1 MSSPDLLV
9 TGASGHFGQRV
20 LHHLLD
26 TLHVPA
32 ERIAAASRKPG
43 ALAQWHAKGVTTRAA
58 DFDDRASLTSAFA
71 GVERLLLISTDAL
84 DRPGH
89 RLAQHEAAI
98 EAAAKAG
105 VKHVVYTSMPKPE
118 GSPLLLA
125 PDHAGSEAALAAS
138 ALPQWTVLRN
148 NWYFENLFM
157 ALPTVLSSG
166 KWFSA
171 AGEGRIANIARDD
184 LARAAATVL
193 AATTTGKTK
202 RTLTGAK
209 AYTTGEIAQLVGQTV
224 GKPIEVIQVPVESLV
239 QGMVAHG
246 LPEPLARLF
255 ASFDT
260 NTAAGGVA
268 DVTGDF
274 TALTGT
280 APLPLPQWLAAN
292 KPVLSGFAG

>member
-20 LHHLLD
+20 LHHLLN
-26 TLHVPA
+26 TLRVPA
-32 ERIAAASRKPG
+32 NRIVAASRKPA
-43 ALAQWHAKGVTTRAA
+43 ALAEWRAKGVTTRAA
-58 DFDDRASLTSAFA
+58 DFDDRASLDAAFA

-84 DRPGH
+84 DYPGH

-98 EAAAKAG
+98 EAAVKVGAK
-105 VKHVVYTSMPKPE
+105 HIIYTSMPKPE

-125 PDHAGSEAALAAS
+125 PDHAGTEATLAAS
-138 ALPQWTVLRN
+138 SLPEWTVLRN
-148 NWYFENLFM
+148 SWYFENLFM
-157 ALPTVLSSG
+157 SLPTVLGSG
-166 KWFSA
+166 KWFTA

-184 LARAAATVL
+184 LARAAATAL
-193 AATTTGKTK
+193 AGATKGKTK
-202 RTLTGAK
+202 RTLTGGK
-209 AYTTGEIAQLVGQTV
+209 AYTTAEIAALVSQTV
-224 GKPIEVIQVPVESLV
+224 GKPIEVIQVPVETLV

-246 LPEPLARLF
+246 MPEPMARLF

-274 TALTGT
+274 TALTGVD
-280 APLPLPQWLAAN
+280 PLPLQKWLAAN
-292 KPVLSGFAG
+292 AGVIGRRD

>member
-1 MSSPDLLV
+1 MSIPDLLV

-20 LHHLLD
+20 LHHLLYS
-26 TLHVPA
+26 LHVPA
-32 ERIAAASRKPG
+32 DRIVAASRKPA
-43 ALAQWHAKGVTTRAA
+43 ALAEWRAKGVTTRPA
-58 DFDDRASLTSAFA
+58 DFDDPASLTAAFA

-89 RLAQHEAAI
+89 RLAQHQAAI
-98 EAAAKAG
+98 EAALRAG
-105 VKHVVYTSMPKPE
+105 VKHIVYTSMPKPE

-125 PDHAGSEAALAAS
+125 PDHAGSEAALRTS
-138 ALPQWTVLRN
+138 PLPEWTLLRN

-157 ALPTVLSSG
+157 SLPTVLSSG
-166 KWFSA
+166 KWYTA

-184 LARAAATVL
+184 LARAAATAL
-193 AATTTGKTK
+193 AGATKGKTM
-202 RTLTGAK
+202 RTLTGGK
-209 AYTTGEIAQLVGQTV
+209 AYTTAEIAVLVSQTV

-268 DVTGDF
+268 DVTDDF
-274 TALTGT
+274 TALTGA
-280 APLPLPQWLAAN
+280 APLPLQQWLAAN

>member
-20 LHHLLD
+20 LHHLLY

-32 ERIAAASRKPG
+32 DRIVAASRKPA
-43 ALAQWHAKGVTTRAA
+43 ALAEWRAKGVTTRAA
-58 DFDDRASLTSAFA
+58 DFDDGSSLTTAFA

-98 EAAAKAG
+98 KAAVKAG
-105 VKHVVYTSMPKPE
+105 VKHIIYTSMPKPE
-118 GSPLLLA
+118 GSSLLFA
-125 PDHAGSEAALAAS
+125 PDHSGTEAALAAS
-138 ALPQWTVLRN
+138 SLPEWTVLRN
-148 NWYFENLFM
+148 NWYFENLFFS
-157 ALPTVLSSG
+157 LPTVLSSG
-166 KWFSA
+166 KWFTA

-184 LARAAATVL
+184 LARAAATAL
-193 AATTTGKTK
+193 GGSTKGKTK
-202 RTLTGAK
+202 RTLTGHK
-209 AYTTGEIAQLVGQTV
+209 AHTTAEIAALISQTV
-224 GKPIEVIQVPVESLV
+224 GKPIEVIHVPVESLL

-246 LPEPLARLF
+246 MPEPLARVF

-260 NTAAGGVA
+260 NTAAGGLA

-274 TALTGT
+274 KALTGVD
-280 APLPLPQWLAAN
+280 PLPLPNWLAAN
-292 KPVLSGFAG
+292 KQVLTGFAG